1 MKLHHLQEPVRVTM
15 HLNEGYTRV
24 LVECTEGKGLADGGI
39 EWDIGTDSIPYHLR
53 HLGSRFLVVTD
64 SVWVE
69 EQDTIDELREACSK
83 IGIEELG
90 EANDTVLR

>member
-1 MKLHHLQEPVRVTM
+1 MRFHHLQLSVRVTM

-39 EWDIGTDSIPYHLR
+39 AWDIPTASIAYHLR

-69 EQDTIDELREACSK
+69 EQDTIEELREACSK
-83 IGIEELG
+83 IAIEEFG
-90 EANDTVLR
+90 EANDTVLQ